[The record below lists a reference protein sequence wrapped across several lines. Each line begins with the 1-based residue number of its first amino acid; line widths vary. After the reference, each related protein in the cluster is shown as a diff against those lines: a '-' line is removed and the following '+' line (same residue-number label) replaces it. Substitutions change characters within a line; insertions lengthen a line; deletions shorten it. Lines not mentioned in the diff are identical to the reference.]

1 MLEDDTKEKEKVE
14 LVYTTSND
22 ENRNNEN
29 IMINKNKRV
38 LKQIWL
44 KDIWIFI

>member
-1 MLEDDTKEKEKVE
+1 MLEDDTKEKDRVE
-14 LVYTTSND
+14 LVYSTNND

-38 LKQIWL
+38 LNQI
-44 KDIWIFI
+44 

>member
-14 LVYTTSND
+14 LVYSTNND
-22 ENRNNEN
+22 ENRNSEN

-38 LKQIWL
+38 LKQN
-44 KDIWIFI
+44 

>member
-1 MLEDDTKEKEKVE
+1 MLEDDAKEKDKVE
-14 LVYTTSND
+14 LVYSSNND

-38 LKQIWL
+38 LKQI
-44 KDIWIFI
+44 

>member
-1 MLEDDTKEKEKVE
+1 LLEDDTKEKDRVE
-14 LVYTTSND
+14 LVYSTNND

-38 LKQIWL
+38 LNQI
-44 KDIWIFI
+44 